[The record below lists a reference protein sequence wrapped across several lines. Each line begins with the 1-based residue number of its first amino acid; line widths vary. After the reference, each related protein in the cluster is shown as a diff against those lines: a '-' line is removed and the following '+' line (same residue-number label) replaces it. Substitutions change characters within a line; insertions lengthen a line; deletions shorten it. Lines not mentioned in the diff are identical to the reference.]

1 MKKYLVTVKKI
12 QTTDMIVS
20 EVSGQKAIIKV
31 ADLMN
36 KCVENN
42 IKLEKTFEKK
52 PVFIYRTKLMRNSG
66 E

>member
-12 QTTDMIVS
+12 QATDMIIS
-20 EVSGQKAIIKV
+20 ENSGQKAIIKV

-42 IKLEKTFEKK
+42 ITLDKIFDRK
-52 PVFIYRTKLMRNSG
+52 PNFIYKIKPFKSD